1 MNGTA
6 FYIREAIAEHTAE
19 LSQPRLL
26 DMVSSYRTVEKA
38 NEELRRLTGVCSFF
52 PDAASYEQ
60 FQQLLSLPANTQKSR
75 EFGDFQTPPELATRV
90 CRYLAATGVSPRVI
104 IEPTYGAGS
113 FIFAALDSFPTTEL
127 VYGVEIQERYE
138 WQVKIALLI
147 RGLLGHRTS
156 AEIELRRDD
165 IFKHRFSDEV
175 LTAQDVLIIGNPPWV
190 TNAELS
196 GLNSRNVPSKKNI
209 KALNGLDA
217 MTGKSNFDIGE
228 FVVLRLLEL
237 FSERRGTLAM
247 LCKNTIVRNIVEM
260 LPQRNFKVSNLR
272 AFEID
277 ANRTFGAAV
286 DASLFVMDVGANKPT
301 FTCQVAP
308 LVHPERTTR
317 TFGWTRGRFVSNVED
332 YESHHELDGKS
343 PLVWRQGLK
352 HDCARIMELD
362 VQDGHC
368 VNGNGEWADVENEH
382 VYWLLKSSDLQ
393 SFEVSQARKKVIV
406 TQRSLAEGTAHLQ
419 TNAPKLWDYL
429 TRHCEH
435 FEKRKSSIYRNRPP
449 FSMFGIGEYSFA
461 PYKVAV
467 SGLYKE
473 ARFALV
479 TPMDGRPVMLDDTC
493 YFLPFDNYL
502 DALFTASLLNSSLVK
517 RFLKSIVFLDAK
529 RPYTK
534 EILMRVNLTT
544 VASRLTSDALQG
556 FWSEMGYQPRGT
568 VAESDFEEYKE
579 HLRKME
585 TREHPQLQIML

>member
-1 MNGTA
+1 MNATA
-6 FYIREAIAEHTAE
+6 FYIREAIAEHIVE
-19 LSQPRLL
+19 LSQTRLL
-26 DMVSSYRTVEKA
+26 DMVSSYGTVERA
-38 NEELRRLTGVCSFF
+38 NEELRRLTGVRSFF
-52 PDAASYEQ
+52 PDAVSFDQ
-60 FQQLLSLPANTQKSR
+60 FRQLLSLPADTQKSR
-75 EFGDFQTPPELATRV
+75 EFGDFQTPAELAAQV
-90 CRYLAATGVSPRVI
+90 CRYLAAAGVSPRVI
-104 IEPTYGAGS
+104 IEPTYGEGS
-113 FIFAALDSFPTTEL
+113 FIFAALNSFPTTQL

-209 KALNGLDA
+209 KSLNGLDA

-228 FVVLRLLEL
+228 FAVLRLLEL

-247 LCKNTIVRNIVEM
+247 LCKNTIVKNVVEI

-277 ANRTFGAAV
+277 ANREFGAAV
-286 DASLFVMDVGANKPT
+286 DASLFVMDMGVSKPA

-308 LVHPERTTR
+308 LAHPERTTR
-317 TFGWTRGRFVSNVED
+317 TFGWTRGRFVSNAED
-332 YESHHELDGKS
+332 YESHHQLDGKS

-352 HDCARIMELD
+352 HDCSKIMELD
-362 VQDGHC
+362 VRDGRC
-368 VNGNGEWADVENEH
+368 VNGNGESVDVEGEYI
-382 VYWLLKSSDLQ
+382 YWLLKSSDLQ
-393 SFEVSQARKKVIV
+393 SFGVSQARKKVIV
-406 TQRSLAEGTAHLQ
+406 TQRSLAEGTAPLK
-419 TNAPKLWDYL
+419 TNAPKLWEYL
-429 TRHCEH
+429 TRHREH
-435 FEKRKSSIYRNRPP
+435 FENRKSSIYRNRPP
-449 FSMFGIGEYSFA
+449 FSMFGIGEYSFS

-479 TPMDGRPVMLDDTC
+479 VPMDGRPVMLDDTC

-502 DALFTASLLNSSLVK
+502 DALFTALLLNSPLVK
-517 RFLKSIVFLDAK
+517 RFLKSIVFVDAK

-534 EILMRVNLTT
+534 EVLMRLNLTE
-544 VASRLTSDALQG
+544 AAARLTFDTLQG
-556 FWSEMGYQPRGT
+556 FWSEIGYQPREAVT
-568 VAESDFEEYKE
+568 ESDFREYKE
-579 HLRKME
+579 RLHMME
-585 TREHPQLQIML
+585 TREHQQLHFML